1 MSAAII
7 FALGSGA
14 LSAVFYASALTGASG
29 GMIFMFLVQLPLFL
43 VGLSR
48 EQGWRGAALA
58 GGVGT
63 LAVALA
69 AGAWGAGNYA
79 IAEAVPAIVLVR
91 QAGLSRS
98 QADGRIEWYPAGR
111 LLVWLSLYAAAV
123 LLAFMLYYL
132 NTEGGL
138 EGELQRGMVAFFR
151 GLEVNL
157 PPQAERLLDALVGI
171 MPGLGGATWLLITAG
186 NAALAQALLQR
197 FGHNLRPG
205 VELASLALPWWLTL
219 AVAVTAAA
227 GLLASDGVSFAARN
241 LCFVLTVPYFFGGL
255 ACLHLLARRWGA
267 GPRMMGPLYM
277 VLAIAIFFLTWLAVM
292 AIAALGLIDQVAG
305 LRRRLARPHGRSD
318 GSWE

>member
-14 LSAVFYASALTGASG
+14 LSAVFYASALTGAQG
-29 GMIFMFLVQLPLFL
+29 GMIFIFLVQLPLFL

-79 IAEAVPAIVLVR
+79 IAEALPAIVLVR
-91 QAGLSRS
+91 QASLSRH
-98 QADGRIEWYPAGR
+98 QADGSTEWYPAGR

-123 LLAFMLYYL
+123 LLAFMLYYM

-138 EGELQRGMVAFFR
+138 EGELQRGMVAFFQ

-157 PPQAERLLDALVGI
+157 PPEAERLLDALVGI

-186 NAALAQALLQR
+186 NAVLAQALLQR

-205 VELASLALPWWLTL
+205 VELASLALPWWLAL
-219 AVAVTAAA
+219 AVAVTAAV
-227 GLLASDGVSFAARN
+227 GLLASDGMSFAARN
-241 LCFVLTVPYFFGGL
+241 LCFILTVPYFFGGL

-267 GPRMMGPLYM
+267 GPRMIGPLYM

-305 LRRRLARPHGRSD
+305 LRRRLARPRGRSD

>member
-14 LSAVFYASALTGASG
+14 LSAVFYASALTGARG

-58 GGVGT
+58 GGAGT
-63 LAVALA
+63 LAIALT

-79 IAEAVPAIVLVR
+79 IAEAVPAIVLMR
-91 QAGLSRS
+91 QASLSRS

-123 LLAFMLYYL
+123 LLAFMLYYM

-138 EGELQRGMVAFFR
+138 EGELQRGMVAFFQSI
-151 GLEVNL
+151 EVSL
-157 PPQAERLLDALVGI
+157 PPEAERLLDALVGI
-171 MPGLGGATWLLITAG
+171 MPGLGGASWLLITAG
-186 NAALAQALLQR
+186 NAVLAQALLQR

-205 VELASLALPWWLTL
+205 VELTSLALPWWLAL
-219 AVAVTAAA
+219 AVAVTAAV
-227 GLLASDGVSFAARN
+227 GLLASDGISFAARN

-255 ACLHLLARRWGA
+255 ACLHLLARRRGA
-267 GPRMMGPLYM
+267 GPRMMGLLYM
-277 VLAIAIFFLTWLAVM
+277 ALAIAIVFLTWLAVM
-292 AIAALGLIDQVAG
+292 AIAGLGLIDQVAG
-305 LRRRLARPHGRSD
+305 LRRRLARPHDRSD